1 MEWQIGD
8 KRIELMQGDITE
20 QQTDAIVNAANSHL
34 IMGGG
39 VAGAILKKGGRAIQ
53 DECSRKSPI
62 SVGQAALTTGGNLK
76 AKYVIH
82 AVGPRMGE
90 GEEDRKLQE
99 ATLNTL
105 KVADAHHLVSISFC
119 AVSTGIFGFPIDRC
133 AQIMLTNTIEY
144 LRGPSGLQKV
154 VFCLYDQNALNTFA
168 MTMRR
173 LWSQNDNSV

>member
-1 MEWQIGD
+1 MRQFAFD
-8 KRIELMQGDITE
+8 Y
-20 QQTDAIVNAANSHL
+20 
-34 IMGGG
+34 GGSG
-39 VAGAILKKGGRAIQ
+39 RCDSEKGGRAIQ

-62 SVGQAALTTGGNLK
+62 SVGQAVLTTGGNLK

-144 LRGPSGLQKV
+144 LRGPTKV